1 MSKIISE
8 NLIPVYEALE
18 MGIAGILTTEEVD
31 DFLNEAFPVTE
42 GASNSE
48 DVANWRDKFLGLIE
62 DVNKQAKSQA
72 SYSKVK
78 EYDDCINVSKELI
91 KLCGIIK
98 GMIGR
103 LNPDEQEIIV
113 AWALKHTRS
122 TLGSKQP
129 KKFKDNYYFL
139 SSEYAHMQAYCMK
152 ADKLS
157 AKYEKA
163 KKEKKNIKIAKT
175 MIDLMKGM
183 WDLYALINRMTI
195 KKCSKEQQA
204 DILLKKSYKKES
216 VEDWTMDMHKLYMD
230 NFFENVN
237 ELLEEDEKTYIESI
251 VDTCFAELQDFAS
264 VCEATEGTLSDN
276 WVAATQD
283 VFESAL
289 SKDEKL
295 FAKAFIEFAEM
306 EHVLE
311 EIDESVFVES
321 SNSEIRAEYRGVQK
335 ELRKSIKDYKK
346 ALKDGR
352 YSDAKVAAR
361 NLHDSM
367 IDAIRKVD
375 AIESDKTTS
384 IQKKAL
390 IIGLLEYAAL
400 ILYLIIF
407 LSSPAAAT
415 VFGAYMIYG
424 GVVGLTFITTAEIN
438 KWKSKYVK
446 LKENIGKIGKD
457 DDGKVD
463 TLKDEVIAFCY
474 DMAEYA
480 SKLETEVDKIKEK
493 REKKDLKKGLKPMSE
508 SVHTIGLTDEEVA
521 LVEADSQYEKI
532 IQQEVN
538 VRINKSNKV
547 ASITNSINT
556 HKLNIIRAVRDGN
569 EAVALKECTALKKD
583 IIKMTNLLVT
593 GTKKNEIEAYS
604 AFYNMEVRT
613 LQAEIL
619 YLHNY
624 ISRDKKEIAR
634 LNKALAKL
642 SRSKPMKKFNEK
654 MRETRYGMATMKE
667 YEDNHKELIEMC
679 KVCSSSMDSI
689 ISSIKKNTGK
699 ATKESTALSKFE
711 KIKGY
716 LYQEC
721 AAGNI
726 TLDDRERLI
735 LEAREL
741 YIGTEENHGECV
753 LSEACKEIATDLAC
767 AIYLLEAASAQEL
780 NQKRV
785 DLINKIDRYD
795 KMHEDL
801 IERYR
806 AGKISE
812 REYASN
818 IEVIREHIRSLDDY
832 VNKEYKKLDAMDKE
846 HKDEALKRAYNP
858 ILRNIDMLEAKLETA
873 KKKVGTKKLSTSS
886 TMKELSDAA
895 AVKGKE
901 LKHHKSVKN
910 TGTAKGSLATES
922 ATEMEDGLEMFIE
935 FMVESEFA
943 SIMDL
948 YFTENANEGKEVT
961 AEMLESVI
969 ESAKEKVEA
978 GTLTTEAVES
988 LNQLTTELES
998 VLNDEEEADDDEVV
1012 TDEST
1017 MEDEPIKGSL
1027 TKESTENQSKFEAV
1041 KKVLYE
1047 KCAEGEITEEQREN
1061 LIISARDR
1069 YLG

>member
-91 KLCGIIK
+91 KLCGTIK

-163 KKEKKNIKIAKT
+163 KKEKKNIKIAKS

-237 ELLEEDEKTYIESI
+237 ELLEEDEKTYIESV
-251 VDTCFAELQDFAS
+251 VDTCFTELQDFAC

-283 VFESAL
+283 VFESVL

-311 EIDESVFVES
+311 EIDETVFVES
-321 SNSEIRAEYRGVQK
+321 SNSEIRAEYRGIQK
-335 ELRKSIKDYKK
+335 ELRKYVKDYKK
-346 ALKDGR
+346 SLKENR

-361 NLHDSM
+361 KLHDSM
-367 IDAIRKVD
+367 MDGIKKVD
-375 AIESDKTTS
+375 NIESDKTTS
-384 IQKKAL
+384 IQQKAL
-390 IIGLLEYAAL
+390 MYALLEYASI
-400 ILYLIIF
+400 ILYFIIF
-407 LSSPAAAT
+407 LSSPAAAS
-415 VFGAYMIYG
+415 VVGAGMIYG
-424 GVVGLTFITTAEIN
+424 GVIGLTFITTAEIN
-438 KWKSKYVK
+438 KWKSRYVK
-446 LKENIGKIGKD
+446 LKEGIGKVGKD
-457 DDGKVD
+457 DDAVD
-463 TLKDEVIAFCY
+463 TLKDEVISYCY

-480 SKLETEVDKIKEK
+480 SKLETEVDKIKAK

-508 SVHTIGLTDEEVA
+508 SVHTIGLTEEEVV
-521 LVEADSQYEKI
+521 LVEGVVSAL
-532 IQQEVN
+532 
-538 VRINKSNKV
+538 SNKAAQKRAEERAEEYDKAV
-547 ASITNSINT
+547 QREVGVRLKKSENMTNITNSINA
-556 HKLNIIRAVRDGN
+556 HKINIINAVRDGN
-569 EAVALKECTALKKD
+569 ESLAVKECTALKKD
-583 IIKMTNLLVT
+583 IIRLTNLLVT
-593 GTKKNEIEAYS
+593 GNNKNEIAAYS

-624 ISRDKKEIAR
+624 ITHDKKEIAR
-634 LNKALAKL
+634 LNKTMAKLAK
-642 SRSKPMKKFNEK
+642 SRPMKKFNEK
-654 MRETRYGMATMKE
+654 MRETRYGMASENFKE
-667 YEDNHKELIEMC
+667 YEDNHKDLIEMC

-689 ISSIKKNTGK
+689 ISSIKKSIGK
-699 ATKESTALSKFE
+699 ATKESVGLSKFE
-711 KIKGY
+711 KVKAH

-735 LEAREL
+735 MEAREL
-741 YIGTEENHGECV
+741 YPTDVVEESVVAEVNEETEE
-753 LSEACKEIATDLAC
+753 
-767 AIYLLEAASAQEL
+767 Y
-780 NQKRV
+780 
-785 DLINKIDRYD
+785 
-795 KMHEDL
+795 
-801 IERYR
+801 
-806 AGKISE
+806 
-812 REYASN
+812 
-818 IEVIREHIRSLDDY
+818 
-832 VNKEYKKLDAMDKE
+832 
-846 HKDEALKRAYNP
+846 
-858 ILRNIDMLEAKLETA
+858 
-873 KKKVGTKKLSTSS
+873 
-886 TMKELSDAA
+886 
-895 AVKGKE
+895 
-901 LKHHKSVKN
+901 
-910 TGTAKGSLATES
+910 
-922 ATEMEDGLEMFIE
+922 
-935 FMVESEFA
+935 
-943 SIMDL
+943 
-948 YFTENANEGKEVT
+948 GKEVT

-969 ESAKEKVEA
+969 MLAKEKVEA
-978 GTLTTEAVES
+978 GTLTTEAAES

-998 VLNDEEEADDDEVV
+998 VLNGEEDADDEDVMNESTIEDEKNKNIDKIIDQIEKNKVVIKEQLNKGQYSNAINSCTKVNNDLSKLITQLKSMKSSKLQKVVNGATFVAKFLFLGDRFQQLEKDVSSSIKKYIDVSLIVGTSSSLALDIEKIRTKIKTGAYKNEADFDKALNDIISLCEKYKK
-1012 TDEST
+1012 EIASIKNNIEK
-1017 MEDEPIKGSL
+1017 MQKNKGSL

-1047 KCAEGEITEEQREN
+1047 KCAEGEITAEQREN
-1061 LIISARDR
+1061 LIISARER